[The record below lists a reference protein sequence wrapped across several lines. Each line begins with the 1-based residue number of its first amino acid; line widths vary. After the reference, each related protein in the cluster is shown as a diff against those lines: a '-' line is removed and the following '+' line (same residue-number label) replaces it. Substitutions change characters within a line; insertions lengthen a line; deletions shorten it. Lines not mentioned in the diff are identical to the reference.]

1 MDANMIKIIMESH
14 QTTIAQLIAQKDELM
29 VKAAREKDEW
39 MVKAVRAEA
48 LLEAERAHANTIIK
62 GKDDQIRSLSS
73 KPPFFFFK

>member
-14 QTTIAQLIAQKDELM
+14 QTTIAQLIAQKDEL
-29 VKAAREKDEW
+29 

>member
-1 MDANMIKIIMESH
+1 MEAH
-14 QTTIAQLIAQKDELM
+14 QQTIAQLMTQISNKE
-29 VKAAREKDEW
+29 EW

>member
-1 MDANMIKIIMESH
+1 MEAH
-14 QTTIAQLIAQKDELM
+14 QQTIAQLIAQKDE
-29 VKAAREKDEW
+29 W
-39 MVKAVRAEA
+39 MVNAVRAET